1 MKKNIEY
8 NNANLV
14 YHVYGEG
21 LPVVLLH
28 GFAETSSIWNN
39 QIKCLSNYSKLI
51 IPDLPGSGESQLQH
65 DSSNNLSIEDF
76 SNAIYSIIQNENI
89 EQCIMLGHSMGGYV
103 ALAFAEKH
111 PEKLKA
117 FGFVQSTAFADSEE
131 KKQTRLKAIKV
142 MESYGS
148 YTFLKTATPSLFA
161 EQFKKEHVEIVND
174 LIEAGK
180 NFTSNTLQQYYYAM
194 MQRPDRTHVFKSS
207 KVPVLFVMGTEDVA
221 SPLNDGLKQVHLPE
235 IAYIHIIQNIG
246 HMSMLEAPGE
256 LNSILKNFANACT

>member
-103 ALAFAEKH
+103 ALAFAENY

-131 KKQTRLKAIKV
+131 KKQNRLRGIE
-142 MESYGS
+142 MIENYGS
-148 YTFLKTATPSLFA
+148 YTFIKNTTPNLFTQTFKTTHAA
-161 EQFKKEHVEIVND
+161 KIEQ
-174 LIEAGK
+174 LIEQGK
-180 NFTSNTLQQYYYAM
+180 SF
-194 MQRPDRTHVFKSS
+194 S
-207 KVPVLFVMGTEDVA
+207 KKLIE
-221 SPLNDGLKQVHLPE
+221 E
-235 IAYIHIIQNIG
+235 
-246 HMSMLEAPGE
+246 
-256 LNSILKNFANACT
+256 